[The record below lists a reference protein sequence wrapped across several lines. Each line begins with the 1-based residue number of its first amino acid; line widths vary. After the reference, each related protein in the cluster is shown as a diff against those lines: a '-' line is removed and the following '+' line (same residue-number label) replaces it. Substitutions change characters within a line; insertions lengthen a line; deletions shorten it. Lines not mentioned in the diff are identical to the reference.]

1 MKILIIEDDIS
12 VRNVLRMGLEELS
25 YAVDEAEDGDRGS
38 YFARVNKYDLILLD
52 NVLPKKMGRQ
62 VCQEIRE
69 AGIKSPI
76 LLLSAKND
84 VNTKVDLLNLGADD
98 YITKPFSF
106 AELQARIK
114 ALVRRPQQIEDV
126 ILRGGNVQLN
136 SDTHEV
142 IKSRKKIYLTRKEFS
157 LLELLM
163 KNAGR
168 IVSRAAIMENVW
180 DINADPFSN
189 TVEAHIRNLRQKLRD
204 TNKRLIS
211 NIPGRG
217 YKFLSPE
224 LRN

>member
-25 YAVDEAEDGDRGS
+25 YTVDEAEDGEQGS
-38 YFARVNKYDLILLD
+38 YFARINPYNLIILD

-62 VCQEIRE
+62 VCSEIRE
-69 AGIKSPI
+69 AGVTTPI

-84 VNTKVDLLNLGADD
+84 VNMKVEMLNLGADD
-98 YITKPFSF
+98 YLTKPFSF

-114 ALVRRPQQIEDV
+114 ALIRRPQQIEDTV
-126 ILRGGNVQLN
+126 LKGGNVILN

-142 IKSRKKIYLTRKEFS
+142 KRNRQKIYLTRKEFS

-168 IVSRAAIMENVW
+168 IVSRSKIMENVW

-189 TVEAHIRNLRQKLRD
+189 TIETHVRNLRQKLKD
-204 TNKRLIS
+204 SKKRLIR

-217 YKFLSPE
+217 YKFLSSE
-224 LRN
+224 LR